1 MSDVEK
7 SKGLFQR
14 LFGSKSSRCCT
25 MEFEEEPAPEAEALK
40 DQAQKP
46 ATDPAAE
53 ATPQN
58 FAVEEGHVSGP
69 T

>member
-25 MEFEEEPAPEAEALK
+25 MEFEEEPAPEAETVK
-40 DQAQKP
+40 DHAEKS
-46 ATDPAAE
+46 TKEPAAE
-53 ATPQN
+53 ADSRDG
-58 FAVEEGHVSGP
+58 AEGGGHVSGP

>member
-14 LFGSKSSRCCT
+14 LFGSKSSRCCA
-25 MEFEEEPAPEAEALK
+25 MEFEEEPAPKGETLK
-40 DQAQKP
+40 DQAHK
-46 ATDPAAE
+46 PAAE
-53 ATPQN
+53 PVAKATPKKV
-58 FAVEEGHVSGP
+58 AIEEGHVSGP